1 MILII
6 SPGAVITR
14 LLTLSQEKESY
25 MSIWEK
31 ENVRMNEPGGR
42 YSLSSWHFSF
52 ERHLPV
58 GRPEK
63 DSQVASVQ

>member
-1 MILII
+1 MTLLI

-31 ENVRMNEPGGR
+31 ENVRLNEPGGT
-42 YSLSSWHFSF
+42 
-52 ERHLPV
+52 
-58 GRPEK
+58 
-63 DSQVASVQ
+63 SVLKVTFLLDFLKKILR